1 MAVTSEELSSTV
13 IVKYQ
18 TGTSPAGAPIF
29 RQKTLNNV
37 LMSAAEQ
44 DIYDVAMALFTLIK
58 NDVSNVY
65 LRRLFELVDME

>member
-37 LMSAAEQ
+37 SMSAAEQ
-44 DIYDVAMALFTLIK
+44 DIYDVAIALFTLIK

-65 LRRLFELVDME
+65 LRRLFELADMA

>member
-44 DIYDVAMALFTLIK
+44 DIYDVAIALFTLIK

-65 LRRLFELVDME
+65 LRRLFELVDMG